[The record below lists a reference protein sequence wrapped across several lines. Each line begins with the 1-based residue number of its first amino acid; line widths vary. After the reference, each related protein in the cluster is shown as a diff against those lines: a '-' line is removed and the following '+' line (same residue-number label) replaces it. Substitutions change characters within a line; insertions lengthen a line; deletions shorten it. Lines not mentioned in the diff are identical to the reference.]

1 MAQTMATRKII
12 KISMGFFSRIIFIG
26 YSGGIYRCRAFS
38 YLMPAMD
45 SIIEATANRLRIRGD
60 SFHTRFLG
68 L

>member
-1 MAQTMATRKII
+1 
-12 KISMGFFSRIIFIG
+12 MGSKVMSQGNGVRHDIG